1 MGEARRA
8 VRLDPRRN
16 LAATA
21 AGVWGAV
28 LFALPSLL
36 DVNTPLD
43 VSGAHAVPRPGITT
57 LKGHAPPVQHQVP
70 RAIVESGEFGPTDL
84 NVPGVVESVG
94 TLRGAALAMVVGAI
108 LILASAWIA
117 SSAAQPTPPAVVT
130 NPAPTP

>member
-1 MGEARRA
+1 MGEAQRA

-43 VSGAHAVPRPGITT
+43 VARLVLLAAGVTALLAGAWPTRQGRFTLLVP
-57 LKGHAPPVQHQVP
+57 
-70 RAIVESGEFGPTDL
+70 
-84 NVPGVVESVG
+84 VV
-94 TLRGAALAMVVGAI
+94 LALTFVS
-108 LILASAWIA
+108 ILAVEGIGLAIMATDVIA
-117 SSAAQPTPPAVVT
+117 AYALYIEYAREGRE
-130 NPAPTP
+130 